1 MTNAAQVFPRTA
13 MVPLEY
19 ECLLSA
25 LESHRD
31 GIPLTDV
38 QRATLGE
45 LSRFVYVHARLI
57 VSEPSIAE
65 DVMQSV
71 LSNVVVHLLT
81 HERPPHLERWLA
93 GCAHN
98 AGWDHLRRVRRE
110 TRKRDAFETLASCQG
125 IGTTH
130 PVAGTDDRLTLDKL
144 LSVLSDNDRLIIA
157 KYFFEDS
164 SERELAGSLGIGL
177 NTAKSR
183 LRRAIDRL
191 RAHAMDMQTAEGL
204 RDE

>member
-1 MTNAAQVFPRTA
+1 MTSTAQVSPRTA
-13 MVPLEY
+13 VVPLEY

-25 LESHRD
+25 LESQRD
-31 GIPLTDV
+31 SVPLTAA
-38 QRATLGE
+38 QRATVRE
-45 LSRFVYVHARLI
+45 LSRFVYLHARLI
-57 VSEPSIAE
+57 VSAPAIAE
-65 DVMQSV
+65 DIMQSV

-81 HERPPHLERWLA
+81 HEKPPHLERWLA

-98 AGWDHLRRVRRE
+98 AAWDHLRRVRRE
-110 TRKRDAFETLASCQG
+110 TRKHDAFETLASCQG
-125 IGTTH
+125 TGTTH

-144 LSVLSDNDRLIIA
+144 LSVLSDRDRLIIA
-157 KYFFEDS
+157 KYFFEDH
-164 SERELAGSLGIGL
+164 SEKELASFLGIGL

-191 RAHAMDMQTAEGL
+191 RALAIDAQTAEGP